1 MEICTHSH
9 RLIDPSRNQIICVCV
24 CCARQCEGFSHPQL
38 SNRSPTCGAWQ
49 KIVHRFVDSLCSANH
64 CKPAAKQDMTTR
76 IQCPME
82 KLTWLFAFQ
91 YLFEPLVP
99 EWRGIGATAE
109 GARGGRAP
117 QKGMWRTPAEA
128 RWGSA
133 SRLRW
138 LEKWKGTCWI
148 CLSIFLVYLA
158 MWPHR
163 MPLFGWWQCLINTV
177 AYDTCRPVVIH
188 MAGEELSA
196 KKAAAAA
203 AAEFLAALAAEKDA
217 AEKAAAEKA
226 AEEEVDLWN
235 WWNVLNRCIAVVG
248 SSIGFCIF
256 SIFKCSQFRV
266 QNGQED
272 FFSLHETFAF
282 WMHSLQRL
290 KMTRWIIFLGH
301 MVWAISLAHVSGT
314 GSWDRDCARSCPCPC
329 TKSGS
334 SEPTWPEGYQEPTAM
349 RMWRN
354 AISQS
359 VIIQL
364 HHVTPAN
371 KMLTECR

>member
-1 MEICTHSH
+1 M
-9 RLIDPSRNQIICVCV
+9 RV
-24 CCARQCEGFSHPQL
+24 CCARQCEGFSH
-38 SNRSPTCGAWQ
+38 SNSCPIEALHVAHGK
-49 KIVHRFVDSLCSANH
+49 KIVHRFVDSVCRANH
-64 CKPAAKQDMTTR
+64 CKPAAKQDKTTR

-82 KLTWLFAFQ
+82 KLNLLFAVQ
-91 YLFEPLVP
+91 YLFVPLVP
-99 EWRGIGATAE
+99 EWRGIGATEE

-133 SRLRW
+133 SCLRW
-138 LEKWKGTCWI
+138 LGKWKGTCWI

-163 MPLFGWWQCLINTV
+163 MPLFGWWQCLIKTV
-177 AYDTCRPVVIH
+177 TYDTCRPVVIH
-188 MAGEELSA
+188 MAGEELAA

-203 AAEFLAALAAEKDA
+203 AAEFLAAEKDA

-282 WMHSLQRL
+282 WMHSLQL
-290 KMTRWIIFLGH
+290 NMTRWIIFLGH
-301 MVWAISLAHVSGT
+301 MVWATSLAHMFQAPAAETEIVPEVAPAPVPSLEAQNRH
-314 GSWDRDCARSCPCPC
+314 DLKDI
-329 TKSGS
+329 KSRQPW
-334 SEPTWPEGYQEPTAM
+334 ECEEM
-349 RMWRN
+349 
-354 AISQS
+354 QS
-359 VIIQL
+359 
-364 HHVTPAN
+364 AN
-371 KMLTECR
+371 QW